1 MHVSIERR
9 GKWVFGTGLRA
20 REPARVFERMRAELS
35 AAGSSMSRVARLD
48 QYYPDV
54 RCVDAYHAARKNAFD
69 VGQIAPSTS
78 VLVSALSDAD
88 ATVDVQVIAATDDSG
103 YMPIPVQSGL
113 NRPDASGYT
122 PCLRVGDLIFVAGQ
136 LARDASGKLAAH
148 GTSEETDYIVRR
160 RIAPALEAAQSGLDL
175 VLKAQVYVS
184 QPNASFWD
192 TWAASFKRVPPTT
205 VVPLHHPAFL
215 TSEATVEI
223 NVVAAHRSA
232 ASRIREIKCDTA
244 ARAFDGLLF
253 VGGLSG
259 EDVLEQ
265 ARGIFAA
272 AGSDLSNVVRALYF
286 HPKTFKPK
294 DPGFAYSA
302 IQVESGP
309 IVDLWG
315 FTPTP

>member
-1 MHVSIERR
+1 M
-9 GKWVFGTGLRA
+9 
-20 REPARVFERMRAELS
+20 
-35 AAGSSMSRVARLD
+35 
-48 QYYPDV
+48 
-54 RCVDAYHAARKNAFD
+54 
-69 VGQIAPSTS
+69 GQIAPSTS
-78 VLVSALSDAD
+78 VVVSALSDAD

-103 YMPIPVQSGL
+103 YMPIPIQSGL

-136 LARDASGKLAAH
+136 LARDASGALAAQ
-148 GTSEETDYIVRR
+148 GVAEETDYIVRR

-184 QPNASFWD
+184 QPKDLPVFCERWGNVFGERMPA
-192 TWAASFKRVPPTT
+192 TT
-205 VVPLHHPAFL
+205 LVPLHHPAFL

-232 ASRIREIKCDTA
+232 GSRIREIKCDTR

-253 VGGLSG
+253 VAGLTG
-259 EDVLEQ
+259 EDIVEQ
-265 ARGIFAA
+265 AKRIFDA
-272 AGSDLSNVVRALYF
+272 AGTDLSNVVRALYF
-286 HPKTFKPK
+286 HSKTFEPQ

-302 IQVESGP
+302 IRVDSDL

-315 FTPTP
+315 YTPTP